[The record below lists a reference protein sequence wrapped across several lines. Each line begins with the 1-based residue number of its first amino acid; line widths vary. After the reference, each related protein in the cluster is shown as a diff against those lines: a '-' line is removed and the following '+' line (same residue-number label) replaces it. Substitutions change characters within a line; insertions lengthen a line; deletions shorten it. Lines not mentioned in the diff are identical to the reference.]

1 MDNKYH
7 KVCWGYMIWHLITWV
22 DQKCHQNIKRYTDL
36 DTAVRIT
43 SCFWVSCHVTTKW
56 LLACC
61 LRLTL
66 IWGFSDI
73 NNILEFFFNKH
84 YSIKKNYKRFYKID
98 MKILYFTSLQSLY
111 IFIFIQKCVFYIQ
124 FLFVKCVYIQFLF
137 VKMCLHTIFNT
148 THLKCLLALTA
159 TELLHRFNFFR
170 KPI

>member
-1 MDNKYH
+1 MNKHLYLMDKKYH

-61 LRLTL
+61 LHLTL
-66 IWGFSDI
+66 IWDFSDI
-73 NNILEFFFNKH
+73 NNILEFFFWNTT
-84 YSIKKNYKRFYKID
+84 IQKNYKRFYKID

-111 IFIFIQKCVFYIQ
+111 TIYFHFYSE
-124 FLFVKCVYIQFLF
+124 
-137 VKMCLHTIFNT
+137 MCYLHTIFNT